1 MKTKKEIKNPLNEEI
16 NIYGAVTTAK
26 ELIIETFINFMW
38 GFMGNS
44 IVVFMSKEIDI
55 MVFLNFILYY
65 VLISYIFNRA
75 KYQTRLG
82 KFIILPGSA
91 AFGAFTGYKVAQY
104 ISFLI

>member
-1 MKTKKEIKNPLNEEI
+1 MKTKKETKNPLDEKI

-26 ELIIETFINFMW
+26 ELIRETFINFMW

-44 IVVFMSKEIDI
+44 IVVFMSKEIDV
-55 MVFLNFILYY
+55 MVFLNFIFYY
-65 VLISYIFNRA
+65 MLISYIVNRD

-91 AFGAFTGYKVAQY
+91 ALGAYAGYKIAQY
-104 ISFLI
+104 ISFLL